1 MNPLVFSLLPV
12 PSKPPTNV
20 KVVSS
25 TLSSI
30 KVSWGPIPKDGR
42 NGNILGYVVFYRED
56 TSGSWSERDVSLV
69 YAKELTGLT
78 SGKLYS
84 VRVAG
89 YTKIGRGTRS
99 RSTRIIVGG
108 STFTRC
114 FYPKEKRCLPFALSI
129 SFFPLALEDLIFYL
143 KHSIP
148 MNPLWTDP
156 CRSVSVRNG
165 SCWQKY
171 LQYMKF

>member
-56 TSGSWSERDVSLV
+56 TSGSWSERDVSGMDV

-78 SGKLYS
+78 SGNLYS

-99 RSTRIIVGG
+99 PSTRIIVGG
-108 STFTRC
+108 STFT
-114 FYPKEKRCLPFALSI
+114 
-129 SFFPLALEDLIFYL
+129 
-143 KHSIP
+143 
-148 MNPLWTDP
+148 
-156 CRSVSVRNG
+156 
-165 SCWQKY
+165 
-171 LQYMKF
+171 

>member
-20 KVVSS
+20 KVVSC

-30 KVSWGPIPKDGR
+30 KVSPIPKDGR
-42 NGNILGYVVFYRED
+42 NGNILGYVMFYREG
-56 TSGSWSERDVSLV
+56 TSGTWSERNVSLV

-78 SGKLYS
+78 SGKLYF

-89 YTKIGRGTRS
+89 YTKIGQGTRS

-108 STFTRC
+108 STF
-114 FYPKEKRCLPFALSI
+114 P
-129 SFFPLALEDLIFYL
+129 
-143 KHSIP
+143 
-148 MNPLWTDP
+148 
-156 CRSVSVRNG
+156 
-165 SCWQKY
+165 
-171 LQYMKF
+171 